1 MADNKLNMS
10 AMVIVGILVVFGI
23 GYGLVRLASG
33 TSYALTVTNPS
44 VGPEDAPVVI
54 EEFADFQCPGC
65 KAASTAVEEIVRSY
79 PTQVRLVYRDFPI
92 PGHQHARL
100 AAAAGLCAAQQGK
113 FMEYYKKAFST
124 QDEWAR
130 LDRQGF
136 DTFLMSAAGE
146 SGLGLD
152 LATFNECRNSRDAK
166 AEVEKDYQ
174 EGISRTVNSTP
185 TFFINGTKYAE
196 VPTVFQLIQLINAE
210 LEKKGL
216 TPENN
221 AANS

>member
-1 MADNKLNMS
+1 MVLIGVV
-10 AMVIVGILVVFGI
+10 VIVGI
-23 GYGLVRLASG
+23 GYGLIRLASG
-33 TSYALTVTNPS
+33 NSFALTVTNPS

-65 KAASTAVEEIVRSY
+65 KAAATAVEEIVRSY

-100 AAAAGLCAAQQGK
+100 AAAGGLCSAQQGK
-113 FMEYYKKAFST
+113 FLEYYKAVFSS

-130 LDRQGF
+130 MDRQGF
-136 DTFLMSAAGE
+136 DTFLNSLAGE
-146 SGLGLD
+146 SGLRLD
-152 LATFNECRNSRDAK
+152 LVSFNECRNSRDAK
-166 AEVEKDYQ
+166 TEVEKDYQ
-174 EGISRTVNSTP
+174 EGVSRTVNSTP

-216 TPENN
+216 NPENN